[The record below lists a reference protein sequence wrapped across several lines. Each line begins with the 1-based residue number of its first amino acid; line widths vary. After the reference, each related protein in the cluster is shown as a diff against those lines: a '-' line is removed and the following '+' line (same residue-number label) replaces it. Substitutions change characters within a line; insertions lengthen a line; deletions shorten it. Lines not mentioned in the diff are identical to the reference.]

1 MLSFNDFNEKKILF
15 IQSGE
20 CDCSKIK
27 FRNDNIVFE
36 KSGEIVSQASCHKIF
51 AIFIIG
57 DASLTTVFIQNA
69 KKFGISIFLLKYN
82 FLNYASINAAAEGN
96 YLLRIE
102 QYKGK
107 NELAM
112 AKNLMKN
119 KLANQLAL
127 IKTVSLKKRES
138 LNDDELFGKIEK
150 AKNEQEL
157 LGLEGSFTKKFFKIY
172 FADIGWY
179 KRMPG
184 VKIDH
189 YNILLDIGY
198 TFLFNFID
206 SLLRLYGFDTY
217 KGFYHKLFFKRQSLS
232 CDIVEPFRCLI
243 DKQLLKSF
251 HLKQINEKDFKI
263 DNGRYL
269 LKYENSK
276 KYAEIFF
283 GAIMENKEEIFI
295 YVYSFYRHIQGKGDF
310 PFFNVKI

>member
-1 MLSFNDFNEKKILF
+1 MLSFNDFNEKRILF

-36 KSGEIVSQASCHKIF
+36 KSGEIVNQASCHKVF

-57 DASLTTVFIQNA
+57 DASLTTVFIRNA

-96 YLLRIE
+96 YLLRAE
-102 QYKGK
+102 QYKEK

-119 KLANQLAL
+119 KFINQLAL
-127 IKTVSLKKRES
+127 IKSVSAENSGL
-138 LNDDELFGKIEK
+138 LNGEELFGKIEK

-172 FADIGWY
+172 FADLDWY

-198 TFLFNFID
+198 TFLFNFVD
-206 SLLRLYGFDTY
+206 SMLKLYGFDTY

-295 YVYSFYRHIQGKGDF
+295 YVYNFYRHIQGKGDF

>member
-1 MLSFNDFNEKKILF
+1 MLSFNDFNEKRILF

-27 FRNDNIVFE
+27 FRNDNIVLE
-36 KSGEIVSQASCHKIF
+36 KNGEIVNQASCHKTL

-57 DASLTTVFIQNA
+57 DASLTTVLIRNA
-69 KKFGISIFLLKYN
+69 KKFGISIFLMKEN
-82 FLNYASINAAAEGN
+82 FLTYASIDASAEGN
-96 YLLRIE
+96 YLLRAA
-102 QYKGK
+102 QYKEK
-107 NELAM
+107 NELEM
-112 AKNLMKN
+112 AKNLMRN
-119 KLANQLAL
+119 KFANQLAL
-127 IKTVSLKKRES
+127 IKSVSAEKGELFD
-138 LNDDELFGKIEK
+138 NDELFGKIEK

-157 LGLEGSFTKKFFKIY
+157 LGLEGSFAKKFFKIY
-172 FADIGWY
+172 FADMDWY

-184 VKIDH
+184 VKIDC

-217 KGFYHKLFFKRQSLS
+217 KGFYHKLFFQRKSLS
-232 CDIVEPFRCLI
+232 CDIEEPFRCII

-251 HLKQINEKDFKI
+251 HLKQINEKDFKK

-269 LKYENSK
+269 LKYENQK

-295 YVYSFYRHIQGKGDF
+295 YVYDFYRHVQGKGDF
-310 PFFNVKI
+310 PIFNIKV